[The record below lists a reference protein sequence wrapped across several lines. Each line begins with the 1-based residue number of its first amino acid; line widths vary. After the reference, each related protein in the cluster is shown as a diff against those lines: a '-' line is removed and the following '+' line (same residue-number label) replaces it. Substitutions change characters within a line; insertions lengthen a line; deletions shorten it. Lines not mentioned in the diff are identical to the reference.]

1 MKAQVTELIE
11 KIDNLNVRERALL
24 LLVILVVIFTLW
36 NELLMV
42 PLEKSRKQA
51 EQEIVDIKKS
61 SQSLDLQIKVI
72 SQTNL
77 SDPDKANRA
86 QLAQLKST
94 LKQLDQQLSGLMTT
108 LIPPT
113 RMTAALEDILSRN
126 GNLKLLRVESLSV
139 RPLLDEADDSE
150 KPADTLVQ
158 QGVFRH
164 AMLIEFEGSYS
175 ETVKYLKALEQLP
188 WLFFWDKINY
198 HVEEHP
204 NAKVTIIVSTLS
216 LKEGWIGV

>member
-1 MKAQVTELIE
+1 MKAQITELIE
-11 KIDNLNVRERALL
+11 KIDNLNVRERAML
-24 LLVILVVIFTLW
+24 LLVILVAIFSLW

-42 PLEKSRKQA
+42 PFEKSREQA

-61 SQSLDLQIKVI
+61 KQSLDLQIKVI
-72 SQTNL
+72 SQINL
-77 SDPDKANRA
+77 RDPDKENRA

-126 GNLKLLRVESLSV
+126 GHLKLLRVESLSV
-139 RPLLDEADDSE
+139 RPLLDEADGKEKSTDSV
-150 KPADTLVQ
+150 VQ

-164 AMLIEFEGSYS
+164 GMLIEFEGSYS
-175 ETVKYLKALEQLP
+175 ETVQYLKALEELP
-188 WLFFWDKINY
+188 WLIFWDKIHY
-198 HVEEHP
+198 HVEEYP
-204 NAKVTIIVSTLS
+204 NATVTIIVSTLS